1 MLFSASEGA
10 QAAALAQLSYASPF
24 LGERKNLERLVL
36 GPTFIE
42 GPPLWSRRAELAA
55 ELDNPNTEQLQGL
68 AERLAARARE
78 RLLSGER
85 ASAAERQLYEDIVLY
100 VLYYRYRLR
109 LHDVIQKHIGEKSV
123 RERLA
128 WYPEFVR
135 DGAHFL
141 DLPGQDFVSRN
152 EWPHLLACFYQVRRA
167 FQFIFQ
173 FLTGGS
179 LPAAQLRAATW
190 QSIFTRDLRRY
201 LRSLCQRMGDVPTL
215 ITGPTGSGKE
225 LVARAISLSR
235 YIPFDPSRLAFTEDF
250 QASFQAVNL
259 AALSPTLIE
268 SELFGHRRGTF
279 TGAFEDR
286 AGWLETCGPL
296 GCIFLDEI
304 GDLDSA
310 IQVKLLR
317 VLQTRSFA
325 RLGETTLR
333 TFRGKLI
340 AATNRDLGA
349 AMRAG
354 SFRSDLYYRLCA
366 DHIET
371 PPLSAQLR
379 ADPREL
385 GSLLRFIAERVA
397 NETEAEGL
405 AGEAEQWIKENLA
418 ADYPWPGNF
427 RELEQCVR
435 SVMVRGEYRPL
446 AAPPSDASEELA
458 RDIAAGALTAEEL
471 LRRYCALLYERT
483 RNYEETGRR
492 LGLDR
497 RTVKSKVEAAQREI

>member
-1 MLFSASEGA
+1 MLFSASEST
-10 QAAALAQLSYASPF
+10 QAAALAQLSHTSPF
-24 LGERKNLERLVL
+24 LGERKNLERMVL
-36 GPTFIE
+36 GPSFIE
-42 GPPLWSRRAELAA
+42 GPSLWSRRAELNV
-55 ELDNPNTEQLQGL
+55 ELDNPNTAQLQEL
-68 AERLAARARE
+68 AERLAAHARE
-78 RLLSGER
+78 QLLRGER
-85 ASAAERQLYEDIVLY
+85 ASAAERQLYEDIALY
-100 VLYYRYRLR
+100 VLYYRYHLR
-109 LHDVIQKHIGEKSV
+109 LHDLIQKRIGEKSA
-123 RERLA
+123 RERVA

-135 DGAHFL
+135 DSAYFL
-141 DLPGQDFVSRN
+141 DLPGHDFASRN
-152 EWPHLLACFYQVRRA
+152 EWPHMLACFFQLQRA

-173 FLTGGS
+173 YLTGGS
-179 LPAAQLRAATW
+179 LPAAQLRAETW
-190 QSIFTRDLRRY
+190 QSIFTSDLRRY
-201 LRSLCQRMGDVPTL
+201 RRSLCHRMGDVPTL

-235 YIPFDPSRLAFTEDF
+235 YIPFDPGRLAFTEDF
-250 QASFQAVNL
+250 QESFQAVNV

-268 SELFGHRRGTF
+268 SELFGHRRGAF

-304 GDLDSA
+304 GDQDSA

-317 VLQTRSFA
+317 VLQTRSFS

-340 AATNRDLGA
+340 AATNRDLGG

-354 SFRSDLYYRLCA
+354 RFRPDLYYRLCA
-366 DHIET
+366 DHVET

-379 ADPREL
+379 GDSHEL

-397 NETEAEGL
+397 GEVEAEGV
-405 AGEAEQWIKENLA
+405 AGEAEKWIRKNLA

-446 AAPPSDASEELA
+446 TAPPSDASEELA
-458 RDIAAGALTAEEL
+458 RDITASALTAEEL
-471 LRRYCALLYERT
+471 LCRYCALVYERT
-483 RNYEETGRR
+483 QNYEETGRC

-497 RTVKSKVEAAQREI
+497 RTVKSKVEASRRQI